1 MQVNQVYMRF
11 SSGFNIKSKT
21 DTEDMLKCLHSK
33 RNLSNMQI
41 CADCAQPL
49 PELNEQLNDCR
60 VIKLNLGKINTNF
73 SSL

>member
-11 SSGFNIKSKT
+11 SSVFDIKLKT

-33 RNLSNMQI
+33 RNRSNMQI

-49 PELNEQLNDCR
+49 PELNDQLSDCR
-60 VIKLNLGKINTNF
+60 VIKLHLGKINTNF

>member
-1 MQVNQVYMRF
+1 MQVNQVYVRF
-11 SSGFNIKSKT
+11 SSGFDIKLET

-33 RNLSNMQI
+33 RNLSNMQN
-41 CADCAQPL
+41 CADQPL
-49 PELNEQLNDCR
+49 PELSDCR